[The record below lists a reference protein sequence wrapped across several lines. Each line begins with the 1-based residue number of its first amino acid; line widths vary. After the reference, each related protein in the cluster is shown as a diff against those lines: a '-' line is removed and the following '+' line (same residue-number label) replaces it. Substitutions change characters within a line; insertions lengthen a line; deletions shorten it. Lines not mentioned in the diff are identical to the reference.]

1 MAKKKTGF
9 GGSSSP
15 EVGDVVIY
23 EYRDRTFPAI
33 VESIDD
39 EGRPNLT
46 GFENGTTVSVP
57 GCKDEAWHTR

>member
-1 MAKKKTGF
+1 M
-9 GGSSSP
+9 
-15 EVGDVVIY
+15 VIY